1 MTGGAKCLRE
11 SVSSSRSNQN
21 HEEEDQDSEEELQ
34 PELHG
39 DVGVPDPAGGGAVP
53 HAAGHRLGQL
63 PVPGEHV
70 PRLRHAAP
78 RQDGPGAGR
87 GRGEVV
93 QPRAV
98 LQMINRQCYN
108 SYNPATA
115 FSQCI

>member
-1 MTGGAKCLRE
+1 M
-11 SVSSSRSNQN
+11 
-21 HEEEDQDSEEELQ
+21 
-34 PELHG
+34 
-39 DVGVPDPAGGGAVP
+39 P

-87 GRGEVV
+87 GRGEMV
-93 QPRAV
+93 QPRTV
-98 LQMINRQCYN
+98 LQMIKRQYYN